1 MCFRPVGGFPCLI
14 FYVEHDTHL
23 DIWRVLHA
31 QRDVPAWTGEGES
44 Q

>member
-1 MCFRPVGGFPCLI
+1 MCLCSVGGTADLI
-14 FYVEHDTHL
+14 IYLERDTRL

-31 QRDVPAWTGEGES
+31 QRDVPAWMGQGEF